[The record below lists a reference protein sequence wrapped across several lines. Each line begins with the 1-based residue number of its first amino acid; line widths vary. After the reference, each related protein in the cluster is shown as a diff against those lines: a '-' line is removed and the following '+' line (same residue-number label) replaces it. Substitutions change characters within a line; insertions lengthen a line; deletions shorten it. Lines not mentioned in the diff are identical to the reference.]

1 MSVIFDRPTSSDLPS
16 ITPMGLLQPHPT
28 TTSRSISEPSEL
40 EQFACL
46 RRRPLPAQAEPSFFD
61 FEERGSLDHSELNGP
76 SSPRNKP
83 PWSSAVSSPR
93 RARPVSSCQ
102 ALRHA
107 VSNLNRLDDFYCE
120 KIGAGFFSEVFKVTH
135 RTTNEV
141 MVLKMN
147 LLASNRKNMLHE
159 VQLMNRLSHPNILR
173 FIGVCVH
180 GGQLHALTE
189 YIKGGS
195 LEQLILSDEEI
206 PWSLRM
212 KIACDTAKG
221 MRYFHSKGLFHRDL
235 TSKNVLIQRD
245 DETDDLTAVVGDFG
259 LATKIPDAR
268 YSYRLPTVGSPYWMS
283 PECLKGKWYDERSDV
298 FSFGIVLCEL
308 IARIEADPDILPRTE
323 NFGLDYIAFSEL
335 CPDCPPD
342 FLQLAFS
349 CCHMDPNSRPTFE
362 ELVPQLEQ
370 MIRQHNSGRSVDAP
384 TSDVAASD
392 ADIQS
397 GCLSSGSDVTNC
409 CHSPEEPK
417 EAQPSS
423 KFDHDVYLVPGSS
436 PSEKARC
443 HYLQGRAAK
452 EKPSKGDSD
461 ETGKVDE
468 SSQQSNVASLLLT
481 PKHVGEAMSA
491 GDPYY
496 RPNCKAQN
504 PFATLKRFKNGRKI
518 LDTARGGLF
527 SSCCELAW
535 PLRLSGKGGNNSEQ
549 TDEADKRNRQQN
561 LCRTASRSLPSSP
574 ASPRRHPGVSS
585 LVTSPATPT
594 ESQETPKSASAE
606 NHRHS
611 DEASP
616 PSPVSV
622 PAETA
627 GSRRKDHLAVRSYRG
642 KSQDDSV
649 LGKLRYSP
657 LMPLKRRGSSESGFF
672 SVGDVE
678 RMSSSDLS
686 PEFTLSLD
694 DGSFASRSRIG
705 SCSISDPE
713 DLDSLS
719 LRFNRS
725 FSSWT
730 VFNRSSSVYTD
741 SSEDLTSLGG
751 EGSEDRNSSLVRRLE
766 YGEKDIGKIVDY
778 FECYI
783 RGGGVTSESKDKAC
797 MGRGVQCTTN
807 SGLKARIR
815 QFQNLRHEEKL
826 GRDKLLASQLT
837 ERLTEAAGLE
847 KQSAVTAAPSSTIAK
862 KHVPHRLKVCE
873 GAVQSKLSLFDKKVN
888 QN

>member
-1 MSVIFDRPTSSDLPS
+1 MSVIFDRPTPSDHPS
-16 ITPMGLLQPHPT
+16 ITPMGILQHT
-28 TTSRSISEPSEL
+28 TNRSISEPGEL

-46 RRRPLPAQAEPSFFD
+46 RRRPLLVQPEPSSFD
-61 FEERGSLDHSELNGP
+61 FDERGTLDHSELNGP
-76 SSPRNKP
+76 SSLRNKLP
-83 PWSSAVSSPR
+83 TSSPVNSPR

-195 LEQLILSDEEI
+195 LEQLILSDEDL

-212 KIACDTAKG
+212 KIAWDTAKG

-245 DETDDLTAVVGDFG
+245 DVTDDLTAVVGDFG
-259 LATKIPDAR
+259 LATKIPDSR

-335 CPDCPPD
+335 CPDCPPE

-362 ELVPQLEQ
+362 ELVVQLEQ
-370 MIRQHNSGRSVDAP
+370 MIRQHSNSGKSVDVP
-384 TSDVAASD
+384 SSDVTSDT
-392 ADIQS
+392 DIQS
-397 GCLSSGSDVTNC
+397 GCLSSGSDVTSC
-409 CHSPEEPK
+409 CHSSAQAK
-417 EAQPSS
+417 EAQPSN

-443 HYLQGRAAK
+443 HYLQGRAVK
-452 EKPSKGDSD
+452 EKPFNRESN
-461 ETGKVDE
+461 ETGKSDE
-468 SSQQSNVASLLLT
+468 SSQQSNASLLLT

-535 PLRLSGKGGNNSEQ
+535 PLRLSGKGGNNNEQ
-549 TDEADKRNRQQN
+549 TDEGDKRNRQQN

-574 ASPRRHPGVSS
+574 ASPRRQVGVSK
-585 LVTSPATPT
+585 LVVSQPT
-594 ESQETPKSASAE
+594 HTAENQETQKRPIE
-606 NHRHS
+606 NRH
-611 DEASP
+611 EVSP
-616 PSPVSV
+616 PLPVSV
-622 PAETA
+622 QAETVDL
-627 GSRRKDHLAVRSYRG
+627 RKEPLAVLTYRG

-649 LGKLRYSP
+649 LAKLRYSP

-678 RMSSSDLS
+678 RMSASSDLS

-694 DGSFASRSRIG
+694 EGSFASRSRIG

-741 SSEDLTSLGG
+741 SSEDLASLGG
-751 EGSEDRNSSLVRRLE
+751 DGSEERNSSLVRRLE

-783 RGGGVTSESKDKAC
+783 KHGGVTSESKDKATK
-797 MGRGVQCTTN
+797 GRGAQCSVN
-807 SGLKARIR
+807 SALKARIR
-815 QFQNLRHEEKL
+815 QFQNWRHEEKL
-826 GRDKLLASQLT
+826 GREKLLASQLT
-837 ERLTEAAGLE
+837 ERLTGAANAE
-847 KQSAVTAAPSSTIAK
+847 KSPLMTITPNSTIAK
-862 KHVPHRLKVCE
+862 KQVSHRLKICE